1 MTGRAEPTIEDLL
14 RASGV
19 RDDEIEEA
27 KAEGRFELLAL
38 EHLTLPDPG
47 RFDLMQ
53 LSEATGMPAGQIAQ
67 LWRSLGFPDPRP
79 GERIFT
85 QTDVD
90 LLALVS
96 SVLDAGVIEPG
107 LTLQMSR
114 VMGSSLARI
123 AQALVEAIE
132 TTGADGEGGRNE
144 SAFAGRAARLLPAL
158 PRVMDAVW
166 RRHLQAAARARL
178 ARREAADGTPDHKA
192 VGFADLVGFTALS
205 QQLSSHELAVVVD
218 RFESIAYDTVVLLGG
233 RVVKMI
239 GDEAMFTV
247 DDERSAVEIGLT
259 LAETYRA
266 DEELSEVRV
275 GIASGPVLE
284 READCYGPVVNLAK
298 RIVGIALPGAV
309 VVSEEVHDALADE
322 DGFRWRSLRP
332 RRLKDIGRVPLWRV
346 RRAED

>member
-1 MTGRAEPTIEDLL
+1 MTGSAEPTIEDLL

-27 KAEGRFELLAL
+27 KTEGRFELLAI
-38 EHLTLPDPG
+38 ERLTLPDPG
-47 RFDLMQ
+47 RFDLLQ

-79 GERIFT
+79 GERIFN

-96 SVLDAGVIEPG
+96 SVLDAGVIEPA

-132 TTGADGEGGRNE
+132 TTGAEGGAGGDE
-144 SAFAGRAARLLPAL
+144 SAFAGRTAGLLPAL

-166 RRHLQAAARARL
+166 RRHLQAAARSRL
-178 ARREAADGTPDHKA
+178 ARREADGTPDHKA

-205 QQLSSHELAVVVD
+205 QQLSTHELAVVVD
-218 RFESIAYDTVVLLGG
+218 RFESIAYDTVVLLRG

-259 LAETYRA
+259 LAETYGA

-284 READCYGPVVNLAK
+284 READCYGPVVNLAN

-346 RRAED
+346 RRAAD